1 MDLKFYIPLKEKT
14 ISPYNRARAEISI
27 PAKLLENIM
36 TNRQK
41 KINNKEETT
50 VTGKSRTT
58 AGRGIIIGNSSADTP
73 TIIRILKILLPMT
86 LPKAIDDVPFTA
98 EAKLTKNSG
107 ADVPNATTVSPMTIC
122 DILSL
127 RAILAALS
135 VKQSAPHNTP
145 TIPASISSID

>member
-1 MDLKFYIPLKEKT
+1 MTLGVIIQIFARKNSQYGEKN
-14 ISPYNRARAEISI
+14 SV
-27 PAKLLENIM
+27 
-36 TNRQK
+36 QK

-107 ADVPNATTVSPMTIC
+107 ADGQDSHI
-122 DILSL
+122 
-127 RAILAALS
+127 R
-135 VKQSAPHNTP
+135 
-145 TIPASISSID
+145 